1 MTVHLLKPTFQA
13 LLRPLARWIAR
24 RGGTANQVTAL
35 AFVGSAALG
44 AALATLGAWWTP
56 LWLALPAWCF
66 VRMALNAVDGLL
78 AREHGQS
85 SRLGTYVNELEDVAS
100 DAALILPLATVGGF
114 RPALIVG
121 IALLSSWTELAGALG
136 PSVGASRR
144 HEGPMGKPDRALV
157 LGLLGAWIGWTG
169 SAPPLAMVVQLAWL
183 ALLAATVLRR
193 MGHAI
198 DEAGGAS

>member
-13 LLRPLARWIAR
+13 LLRPVARWIAR

-35 AFVGSAALG
+35 ALLGSLGLG
-44 AALATLGAWWTP
+44 AALGTVGAWWTP
-56 LWLALPAWCF
+56 LWLALPVWCF
-66 VRMALNAVDGLL
+66 LRMALNAVDGLL

-85 SRLGTYVNELEDVAS
+85 SRLGTYFNELEDVAS
-100 DAALILPLATVGGF
+100 DAALILPLATIGGF

-121 IALLSSWTELAGALG
+121 IALLASWTELAGALG

-144 HEGPMGKPDRALV
+144 HEGPLGKPDRALV
-157 LGLLGAWIGWTG
+157 LGLLGTWIGWTG
-169 SAPPLAMVVQLAWL
+169 SAPPLALALQL
-183 ALLAATVLRR
+183 ALLALLGVTILRR

-198 DEAGGAS
+198 DEAGGVS